1 VTQTPVG
8 HVADY
13 NMPLDYINKNL
24 SQIRGHIVNM
34 PLHFLEKEHLIDQGI
49 NIYVNDFTGIAKL

>member
-13 NMPLDYINKNL
+13 NMPLQYIVNGL

-34 PLHFLEKEHLIDQGI
+34 PLHFLENENLIDI
-49 NIYVNDFTGIAKL
+49 LHVNDFTGIA